1 MSEQDANAKAIRLE
15 RVDLDF
21 RSKPEVAERLERFLS
36 EHKAELGFEGEHDL
50 IAAWLDR
57 VWPDGTKCE
66 AIITKLTPKEGKH
79 SWQIRPAW
87 QSNND
92 TAVKPVAAGSQVPAF
107 GVRFWDG
114 KLEVRWVEQV
124 LHRPP
129 GAYDYRLEAQFNLNV
144 WRGGMT
150 EIDAGLLLALP
161 HYAPSAE
168 SRFAQWQ
175 TYLNWREKVTIDN
188 SLHRYA
194 YAEWKYWN
202 DKSGVSFF
210 LRDRQPVELLKLRL
224 QGQQLLA
231 LREGEEFDPLKANG
245 DEASAQRRAK
255 VAAAGSY
262 QKVTHLEGGERRQK
276 GSGRWQ
282 IRKHSA
288 DSGNPTPHAEKLA
301 VEVRLS
307 EDRRRKQ
314 ESESEADAFPDT
326 GELMVDVSGELASIR
341 AQRDAIERLEQG
353 RAVNPGVAEWIFN
366 SQKARLAASTSTAE
380 SSDSRLNQGQRQA
393 VTKALAAPDVFFL
406 QGPPGTGKTTVIA
419 ELCRQMVKLGKRT
432 LITSQANLA
441 VDNAL
446 GSLYPKD
453 RPSPELRPLR
463 ELDSRRELDME
474 DAYKV
479 FLPTKIVPHWL
490 KQVAAACEASAKQTP
505 PQNEKWA
512 SIKRAWV
519 DRLCKGNAADNGEE
533 MRKLYKRHANVIG
546 ATCNRTGRRDFYQST
561 EFDPAFELVVVD
573 EVSKATPPELLMPLL
588 LGRRA
593 VLVGDHRQLPPVFR
607 GESFEE
613 AVANEELKAE
623 MLENFGKMVSAS
635 LFEELFLGAPDG
647 LKETLREQYRMHP
660 HIMHAVNHFYPDKH
674 GKGILLAGGGEQEL
688 HKKKQ
693 HGLSVRGASNRPL
706 LSGEHRVLW
715 LDSTRGEDGQT
726 VTEGAKRGTSRWNPF
741 EVDLIEDFLRHV
753 DESLATNPT
762 AKHSRLDV
770 GVISFYLAQTN
781 ELRDRVG
788 SRDGNRWQHLDVQ
801 VNTVD
806 QFQGR
811 ECSVI
816 IVSLVRTGEVSG
828 EFVKDYR
835 RINVAFSRAKNLLV
849 IVGSRSAFE
858 AAAVPI
864 CPVEGGEANPKKV
877 YQEIAKSVAQRDGIR
892 TVAHVSKRIPQKPA
906 ARIPARAPQT
916 KRPPIEKPRR
926 QGRGPVDDMGLKFD

>member
-1 MSEQDANAKAIRLE
+1 MSMTEVEQNSRIIRLE

-36 EHKAELGFEGEHDL
+36 EHRAELGFEHEHDL
-50 IAAWLDR
+50 IAAWLGR
-57 VWPDGTKCE
+57 VWPPGSKCE

-87 QSNND
+87 PEIPD
-92 TAVKPVAAGSQVPAF
+92 TVAKPVAAGSQVPAF

-114 KLEVRWVEQV
+114 KFEVRWVEQV

-129 GAYDYRLEAQFNLNV
+129 GAYDYRLEAQFDLNV

-150 EIDAGLLLALP
+150 DVDANLLLALP

-168 SRFAQWQ
+168 SRFTQWR
-175 TYLNWREKVTIDN
+175 TYLEWREKVTVDN
-188 SLHRYA
+188 SKHRYT
-194 YAEWKYWN
+194 YAEWEHWK
-202 DKSGVSFF
+202 DKAGVSFY
-210 LRDRQPVELLKLRL
+210 LRDRQPVELLKVRL

-231 LREGEEFDPLKANG
+231 LREGEEYDPLKAGSDETNG
-245 DEASAQRRAK
+245 QRRPK
-255 VAAAGSY
+255 VAAVGAY

-282 IRKHSA
+282 IRKPDAQSN
-288 DSGNPTPHAEKLA
+288 GPTPHIEKLA
-301 VEVRLS
+301 VEVRLTD
-307 EDRRRKQ
+307 ERRRKQ
-314 ESESEADAFPDT
+314 DDDSTMDSFPDA
-326 GELMVDVSGELASIR
+326 GDLMVDVSGELASIR

-353 RAVNPGVAEWIFN
+353 KAVNPSVAEWIFN
-366 SQKARLAASTSTAE
+366 SQKARMAEFVPPAEASDA
-380 SSDSRLNQGQRQA
+380 RLNAGQRQA

-419 ELCRQMVKLGKRT
+419 ELCRQMVTQGKRT
-432 LITSQANLA
+432 LIASQANLA

-446 GSLYPKD
+446 GSLYPAG

-463 ELDSRRELDME
+463 ELDSRRELDMDE
-474 DAYKV
+474 DYKK
-479 FLPTKIVPHWL
+479 FLPSRIVPHWL
-490 KQVAAACEASAKQTP
+490 GQIANACDAALKSTASQDD
-505 PQNEKWA
+505 KWA
-512 SIKRAWV
+512 TLKSAWIE
-519 DRLCKGNAADNGEE
+519 RLRSGNTADNAEE

-561 EFDPAFELVVVD
+561 EFDPTFDLVVVD

-588 LGRRA
+588 LGRRS

-607 GESFEE
+607 SESFEE

-635 LFEELFLGAPDG
+635 LFEELFISGPDA
-647 LKETLREQYRMHP
+647 LKDTLREQYRMHP
-660 HIMHAVNHFYPDKH
+660 HIMHCVNHFYPDKH
-674 GKGILLAGGGEQEL
+674 GKGILLAGGGEKEL
-688 HKKKQ
+688 HERKK
-693 HGLSVRGASNRPL
+693 HGLSVKGASERPML
-706 LSGEHRVLW
+706 TSEHRVLW
-715 LDSTRGEDGQT
+715 LDSTRDERGQP
-726 VTEGAKRGTSRWNPF
+726 VAEGAKRGTSRWNPF
-741 EVDLIEDFLRHV
+741 EIDLIEDFLRHV
-753 DESLATNPT
+753 DDSLASNPP
-762 AKHSRLDV
+762 AKNTKLDV

-781 ELRDRVG
+781 ELRERVG
-788 SRDGNRWQHLDVQ
+788 SRGRAGWRHLDVQ

-811 ECSVI
+811 ECSII
-816 IVSLVRTGEVSG
+816 IVSLVRSGEVSG

-858 AAAVPI
+858 GAAVPI
-864 CPVEGGEANPKKV
+864 CPVEGGEPNAKKV
-877 YQEIAKSVAQRDGIR
+877 YQEIAKLVITRGGLRDVTHLRKKAQPSGTHSHNRN
-892 TVAHVSKRIPQKPA
+892 H
-906 ARIPARAPQT
+906 
-916 KRPPIEKPRR
+916 RR
-926 QGRGPVDDMGLKFD
+926 